1 MDRGKEYSLKKL
13 AKLADNLR
21 RVVELITLYNLEQ
34 DSISERTIGILCE
47 RTRTAIINIDILQFL
62 WPLIFKLIVLITN

>member
-21 RVVELITLYNLEQ
+21 RVVELITLYNIEQ
-34 DSISERTIGILCE
+34 DSISERTIGSLCE